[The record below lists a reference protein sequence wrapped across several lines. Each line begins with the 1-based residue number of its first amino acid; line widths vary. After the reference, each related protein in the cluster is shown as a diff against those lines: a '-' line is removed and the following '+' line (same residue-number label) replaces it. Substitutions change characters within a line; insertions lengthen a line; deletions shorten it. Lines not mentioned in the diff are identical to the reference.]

1 MAQGSHQNID
11 DLGAVAE
18 AHADLPV
25 EPATPPPGIEGAGM
39 VEQLREMQAIMK
51 QLQQE
56 NERFKFLF
64 TGDKYEAMPEQKPE
78 EMPEHVYLTP
88 KKSAPPQ
95 AETPTPWKQGW
106 GDPWWRSRPDPWTYS
121 KSASP
126 PDPSGGW
133 KSASPPEP
141 EPSGDWQ
148 KQPWCQPAS
157 QQMTGEWQRQPW
169 CQPASQHQTAWTTTP
184 QSWEWPQAGRNQWH
198 GSGWG
203 WASYCANGWND
214 LKESNSYYANGWN
227 DLKEI
232 HHQDMR
238 APDTYNGDITLW
250 KAWSKAFERYLR
262 RRDPRWP
269 SLLEKVQE
277 LKGKP
282 VTEED
287 EKKWAGELGIYNM
300 AQFKHHLIQYL
311 EAFTD
316 KDAKGIV
323 NACGERN
330 ALDAWRQLA
339 ERGFSLRPSHVHELI
354 RSAVF
359 PRVAVQPRELE
370 MAIATWEKGV
380 QIYEN
385 KVTKHFVEVFS
396 KIIKIFW

>member
-1 MAQGSHQNID
+1 
-11 DLGAVAE
+11 
-18 AHADLPV
+18 
-25 EPATPPPGIEGAGM
+25 M

-56 NERFKFLF
+56 NERFKLLF

-203 WASYCANGWND
+203 WT
-214 LKESNSYYANGWN
+214 SYYANGWN

-232 HHQDMR
+232 HHKDLK

-269 SLLEKVQE
+269 SLLEKVQ
-277 LKGKP
+277 
-282 VTEED
+282 
-287 EKKWAGELGIYNM
+287 
-300 AQFKHHLIQYL
+300 
-311 EAFTD
+311 
-316 KDAKGIV
+316 
-323 NACGERN
+323 
-330 ALDAWRQLA
+330 
-339 ERGFSLRPSHVHELI
+339 
-354 RSAVF
+354 
-359 PRVAVQPRELE
+359 
-370 MAIATWEKGV
+370 
-380 QIYEN
+380 
-385 KVTKHFVEVFS
+385 
-396 KIIKIFW
+396 

>member
-25 EPATPPPGIEGAGM
+25 EPATPPPGIEGAAM

-56 NERFKFLF
+56 NERFKLLF

-203 WASYCANGWND
+203 WTSYYANGWND

-232 HHQDMR
+232 HHKDLK

-287 EKKWAGELGIYNM
+287 QKKWLGELCIY
-300 AQFKHHLIQYL
+300 I
-311 EAFTD
+311 
-316 KDAKGIV
+316 
-323 NACGERN
+323 
-330 ALDAWRQLA
+330 
-339 ERGFSLRPSHVHELI
+339 
-354 RSAVF
+354 
-359 PRVAVQPRELE
+359 
-370 MAIATWEKGV
+370 
-380 QIYEN
+380 
-385 KVTKHFVEVFS
+385 
-396 KIIKIFW
+396 